1 MRSGEFYCTSQYS
14 PRKRAGG
21 SSIMK
26 KLFILVAII
35 GLSTVSSIA
44 QVTAIRA
51 GRIVDPETGNVVTN
65 QIILVDG
72 RDIKAVGSDVKIPAG
87 ATVVDL
93 SKFTVMPGMM
103 DAHAHLCMNLQHK
116 RDANRYYITTLLDS
130 DAKRAIQGAVNARSM
145 LEYGFTAVRDIGN
158 EGNYACV
165 EVRRAIDEGTID
177 GPTLITAGRII
188 APFGGQFHLQQ
199 DKPNLAEPEYLFVD
213 TRDEM
218 KKAIRQ
224 NIHFGA
230 TVIKL
235 VIDDQQYI
243 YSVDDIKFAI
253 EETHAAGLKLAAHAW
268 TAAGAL
274 NAAKAGV
281 DSIEH
286 AVAITDEAIAIAKA
300 NNVAIAPIPFTE
312 ADAAASGNPGGN
324 KEVNK
329 RWFIDPVQRAHRAG
343 VTLVWGPDVIFN
355 TKDLPR
361 GKLSID
367 TVDYWKETGIPSLV
381 ILQALTTNP
390 ARLLGVEKTQGWI
403 KPGMRADMIA
413 VRDNPLDKIETVK
426 DVVFVMRH
434 GKVYK
439 RP

>member
-1 MRSGEFYCTSQYS
+1 
-14 PRKRAGG
+14 
-21 SSIMK
+21 
-26 KLFILVAII
+26 
-35 GLSTVSSIA
+35 
-44 QVTAIRA
+44 
-51 GRIVDPETGNVVTN
+51 
-65 QIILVDG
+65 
-72 RDIKAVGSDVKIPAG
+72 
-87 ATVVDL
+87 
-93 SKFTVMPGMM
+93 
-103 DAHAHLCMNLQHK
+103 
-116 RDANRYYITTLLDS
+116 
-130 DAKRAIQGAVNARSM
+130 M
-145 LEYGFTAVRDIGN
+145 LEYGFTTVRDVGN

-165 EVRRAIDEGTID
+165 EVRRAINEGAID

-188 APFGGQFHLQQ
+188 APYGGQFGLQP
-199 DKPNLAEPEYLFVD
+199 DKPGLAEPEYFFAD
-213 TRDEM
+213 TRDEL

-235 VIDDQQYI
+235 VVDDQQYI

-253 EETHAAGLKLAAHAW
+253 EEAHAAGLKLAAHAW

-286 AVAITDEAIAIAKA
+286 AVAITDEALAIAKQ

-312 ADAAASGNPGGN
+312 ADAALGGTPGGN

-329 RWFIDPVQRAHRAG
+329 RWFIDPVQRAHKAG
-343 VTLVWGPDVIFN
+343 VVMIWGPDVIFD

-367 TVDYWKETGIPSLV
+367 TVDEWKETGVPSVV

-390 ARLLGVEKTQGWI
+390 AKVLGVEKTRGWL
-403 KPGMRADMIA
+403 KPGFRADIIA
-413 VRDNPLDKIETVK
+413 VRDNPLEKIETVK
-426 DVVFVMRH
+426 DVVFVMRN

-439 RP
+439 RAAEIR

>member
-1 MRSGEFYCTSQYS
+1 M
-14 PRKRAGG
+14 KRLFVVAVCLAFAG
-21 SSIMK
+21 I
-26 KLFILVAII
+26 AAN
-35 GLSTVSSIA
+35 A

-51 GRIVDPETGNVVTN
+51 GRTIDPETGKIETN
-65 QIILVDG
+65 QIILVEG
-72 RDIKAVGSDVKIPAG
+72 RDIKAVGGRVAIPSG
-87 ATVVDL
+87 ATVIDL

-103 DAHAHLCMNLQHK
+103 DAHAHLCMNTQHK
-116 RDANRYYITTLLDS
+116 RDANNYYFTTLLDS
-130 DAKRAIQGAVNARSM
+130 NAKRAIQGTVNARSM
-145 LEYGFTAVRDIGN
+145 LEYGFTTVRDIGN

-165 EVRRAIDEGTID
+165 EVRKAIDAGTID

-188 APFGGQFHLQQ
+188 APYGGQFHLQA
-199 DKPNLAEPEYLFVD
+199 DKQSLGEPEYFYAD
-213 TRDEM
+213 TRDELR
-218 KKAIRQ
+218 KAIRQ
-224 NIHFGA
+224 NIHYGA

-235 VIDDQQYI
+235 VVDDQPYI

-253 EETHAAGLKLAAHAW
+253 EEAHAAGLKLAAHAW
-268 TAAGAL
+268 TAPGAL

-286 AVAITDEAIAIAKA
+286 AVAITDEALAIAKQ

-312 ADAAASGNPGGN
+312 ADAVLSGTPGGN
-324 KEVNK
+324 KEIN
-329 RWFIDPVQRAHRAG
+329 RRGFIDPVQRAHKAG

-367 TVDYWKETGIPSLV
+367 TVDDWKLTGIPSLV

-390 ARLLGVEKTQGWI
+390 AWVLGVEKVRGWI
-403 KPGMRADMIA
+403 KPGMRADIIA
-413 VRDNPLDKIETVK
+413 VRDNPLEKIETVK

-439 RP
+439 NAERGVRNAELGGTGQNRER

>member
-1 MRSGEFYCTSQYS
+1 
-14 PRKRAGG
+14 
-21 SSIMK
+21 MK
-26 KLFILVAII
+26 KLIFASIFISLFI
-35 GLSTVSSIA
+35 GLGDA

-51 GRIVDPETGNVVTN
+51 GRVVDPETGKITTN
-65 QIILVDG
+65 EIILVEG
-72 RDIKAVGSDVKIPAG
+72 RDIKAIGSGLAIPAG
-87 ATVVDL
+87 ATVIDL

-103 DAHAHLCMNLQHK
+103 DAHTHLCMNMQHK
-116 RDANRYYITTLLDS
+116 RDAGSYYYTTLNDS

-145 LEYGFTAVRDIGN
+145 LEYGFTTVRDVGN
-158 EGNYACV
+158 EGNYACS
-165 EVRRAIDEGTID
+165 EVRKAINEGTID
-177 GPTLITAGRII
+177 GPFIINAGRII
-188 APFGGQFHLQQ
+188 APFGGQFQLQQ
-199 DKPNLAEPEYLFVD
+199 DKPNLAEPEYFFAD
-213 TRDEM
+213 TRDEI

-224 NIHFGA
+224 NLHFGA

-253 EETHAAGLKLAAHAW
+253 EEAHAAGVKLAAHAW

-286 AVAITDEAIAIAKA
+286 GVAISDEALAIAKK
-300 NNVAIAPIPFTE
+300 NNVVLVPVPFTE
-312 ADAAASGNPGGN
+312 ADAVAGGEPGGN
-324 KEVNK
+324 KQTNE
-329 RWFIDPVQRAHRAG
+329 RWFIDPVRRAHKAG

-367 TVDYWKETGIPSLV
+367 TVDEWKQTGIPSLV

-390 ARLLGVEKTQGWI
+390 AKLLGVEKFRGWL
-403 KPGMRADMIA
+403 KPAFRADIIA
-413 VRDNPLDKIETVK
+413 VRDNPLEKIETVK
-426 DVVFVMRH
+426 DVVFVMRS

-439 RP
+439 RAIEIK

>member
-1 MRSGEFYCTSQYS
+1 MKRSILICALSILAAVASQ
-14 PRKRAGG
+14 
-21 SSIMK
+21 
-26 KLFILVAII
+26 
-35 GLSTVSSIA
+35 A
-44 QVTAIRA
+44 QTTAIRA
-51 GRIVDPETGNVVTN
+51 GKLVDPETGKVESN
-65 QIILVDG
+65 QIILVEG
-72 RDIKAVGSDVKIPAG
+72 RDIKAVGSNVTIPSG

-103 DAHAHLCMNLQHK
+103 DAHAHLCMNTQHK
-116 RDANRYYITTLLDS
+116 RHAGDYYFTTLLDS
-130 DAKRAIQGAVNARSM
+130 NAKRAIQGAVNARSM
-145 LEYGFTAVRDIGN
+145 LEYGFTTVRDIGN

-165 EVRRAIDEGTID
+165 EVRRSINEGLID

-188 APFGGQFHLQQ
+188 APFGGQFFLQP
-199 DKPNLAEPEYLFVD
+199 DKPDLGKPEYFYAD
-213 TRDEM
+213 TRDEI
-218 KKAIRQ
+218 KKAIRE
-224 NIHFGA
+224 NIHYGA

-286 AVAITDEAIAIAKA
+286 AVAITDEALAIAKR

-312 ADAAASGNPGGN
+312 IDATLRGTPGS
-324 KEVNK
+324 NK
-329 RWFIDPVQRAHRAG
+329 RANEGMFIDPVRRAHKAG

-355 TKDLPR
+355 TPDLPR

-367 TVDYWKETGIPSLV
+367 TVDDWKQTGIPSLV

-390 ARLLGVEKTQGWI
+390 ARVLGVDKVRGWI
-403 KPGMRADMIA
+403 KPGMRADIIA
-413 VRDNPLDKIETVK
+413 VRDNPLEKIETVK
-426 DVVFVMRH
+426 DVVFVMRN

-439 RP
+439 NAERGAPVKDEKR